1 MNINMEKKRNDYSQ
15 LSAKLGSSKNSLDFA
30 TYYNPQAYK
39 EYKDALEAASRIRS
53 NNQLYSSQSSASN
66 QNLPKKLN
74 ISASVTATVNPVSN
88 LPSTASSQLSQFD
101 YRTIRSDASLIAPI
115 RQTASIFKQP
125 VTVVKSQET
134 SKVKS
139 DLKHGTQDKPR
150 QLFWEKR
157 LEAMNACDSDGN
169 EFSAIDLPKQ
179 LKPVGPNVREQTL
192 FQSVATALHSSLHP
206 VTGQTSSK
214 TNLSTNPGVYVN
226 PDQPL
231 LYAISI
237 TEEDIRKQEDRVNG
251 IRKKLQEALA
261 N

>member
-1 MNINMEKKRNDYSQ
+1 MNINLEKKRNDYGQ
-15 LSAKLGSSKNSLDFA
+15 LPSKLNSSKNSLDFA

-53 NNQLYSSQSSASN
+53 SQN
-66 QNLPKKLN
+66 MPKKLN
-74 ISASVTATVNPVSN
+74 ISASVTATVNPVS
-88 LPSTASSQLSQFD
+88 LPANPAQQSQLSQFD

-125 VTVVKSQET
+125 VTVIKSQE

-139 DLKHGTQDKPR
+139 ELKHGTQDKPR

-157 LEAMNACDSDGN
+157 LEAMNACDSDGA
-169 EFSAIDLPKQ
+169 EFASIDLPKQ
-179 LKPVGPNVREQTL
+179 LKTVGPNIREQTL
-192 FQSVATALHSSLHP
+192 FQSVATALHTSLHP
-206 VTGQTSSK
+206 VTGQTSPK
-214 TNLSTNPGVYVN
+214 NVLTTNPGVFVN

-231 LYAISI
+231 LHACSI
-237 TEEDIRKQEDRVNG
+237 TDEDIRKQEERVNG

>member
-1 MNINMEKKRNDYSQ
+1 MNINLEKKRNDYGQ
-15 LSAKLGSSKNSLDFA
+15 LPSKLNSSKNTLDFA

-39 EYKDALEAASRIRS
+39 EYKDALEAASKIR
-53 NNQLYSSQSSASN
+53 SSQS
-66 QNLPKKLN
+66 LPKKLN
-74 ISASVTATVNPVSN
+74 ISASVTATVNPVN
-88 LPSTASSQLSQFD
+88 LPANSAQQSQLSQFD

-125 VTVVKSQET
+125 VTVIKSQE

-139 DLKHGTQDKPR
+139 ELKHGTQDKPR

-157 LEAMNACDSDGN
+157 LEAMNACDSDGA
-169 EFSAIDLPKQ
+169 EFASIDLPKQ
-179 LKPVGPNVREQTL
+179 LKTVGPNIREQTL
-192 FQSVATALHSSLHP
+192 FQSVATALHTSLHP
-206 VTGQTSSK
+206 VTGQTSPK
-214 TNLSTNPGVYVN
+214 NALTTNPGVFVN

-231 LYAISI
+231 LHACSI
-237 TEEDIRKQEDRVNG
+237 TDEDIRKQEERVNG